1 MSSDSSGV
9 DSIGRSASSG
19 RGAASREGGRGH
31 EGWRASLVRA
41 PLESLLEELRERDSL
56 LTRSQLV
63 APAQRASGAAV
74 RVPLGKPPKKR
85 TTAEQWA
92 LVAASDAELVAGV
105 KAHQRALYGEDGRF
119 EQLGAPAEV
128 RALGASVA
136 ALFARRDLV
145 EVGGRFQVMTRP
157 LAEVLPLSPG
167 EAFAEQPCGA
177 FGTAW
182 VLDEHH
188 MVTAGHCLPRGGV
201 AELGCVFGFAV
212 GLEGEVPDSFSA
224 EQVAFPS
231 AVLSSRDLD
240 EDGDADWA
248 ILRFEHALGA
258 SPLRLRTGEVEI
270 GEAVWM
276 FGHPCGLP
284 LKYAPGAV
292 VTRHK
297 NEDRF
302 LATLDAFAGNSGS
315 PVFDAQRR
323 VVGMLVRGAEDWRQG
338 AEGRLVAAAGAATDA
353 AASARPGAG
362 SPALGEEVM
371 KLARFIA
378 RRPAVVSAPL
388 DAAARQVQSRP
399 LRAVPATAAG
409 VVSSAAP
416 PAAPGRRR
424 RVAATER
431 LALPLDARALI
442 IQITSYPEMP
452 IPFVRDADDLAALLS
467 DPELGH
473 YPPQHVT
480 VLRDEQATRAGILA
494 ALRALAATAGEGSTI
509 FFYFSGHAG
518 QRGETTYLL
527 PFDCDPEALG
537 RTSLSTRELREELS
551 ALPTEQ
557 ALLVFD
563 CCHAGRELGEGAEAG
578 KRAVLPGLPEAA
590 AEELVRER
598 GWALMASSH
607 PGQRSAVR
615 AGARNSVFGRHLLDG
630 LRGGRPSDDGYVR
643 VFELYEYLQPRLVA
657 DEPEQRPMWKGAPEE
672 SFELARHRGGEVGD
686 VPRTEDGFLYHA
698 LLCFAKADAARVRGE
713 LAPALLAAGLRVA
726 TSSELALPG
735 VERVVGLERGLLQA
749 RRILLVVSQAFL
761 HPDRELDRDME
772 RELGVLQRREAELRN
787 GRYSVVP
794 IYVEDRDLLREV
806 PAWLANLSEVPLS
819 DAGASHPGA
828 SAELERLI
836 AELRRSLPR
845 R

>member
-9 DSIGRSASSG
+9 DSIGRGASSG
-19 RGAASREGGRGH
+19 RGAAGREGGRGH

-56 LTRSQLV
+56 LARAQLV
-63 APAQRASGAAV
+63 APAQRAGGAAA

-119 EQLGAPAEV
+119 EQVGAPAEV

-177 FGTAW
+177 FGSAW

-188 MVTAGHCLPRGGV
+188 MVTAGHCVPRGGV
-201 AELGCVFGFAV
+201 DELVCVFGFAV

-231 AVLSSRDLD
+231 AALSSRELG

-248 ILRFEHALGA
+248 ILRFEQALGA
-258 SPLRLRTGEVEI
+258 APLRLRTGEVEI

-338 AEGRLVAAAGAATDA
+338 AEGRLVAATGAATG
-353 AASARPGAG
+353 ARPGSGAP
-362 SPALGEEVM
+362 SLGEEVM

-378 RRPAVVSAPL
+378 RRPAVVSAPRE
-388 DAAARQVQSRP
+388 AAARQVQSRP
-399 LRAVPATAAG
+399 LRAAPSTAAG
-409 VVSSAAP
+409 GASAVAP
-416 PAAPGRRR
+416 AGAPGRRR
-424 RVAATER
+424 RVATTER

-452 IPFVRDADDLAALLS
+452 IPFVRDADDLAALLA

-480 VLRDEQATRAGILA
+480 LLRDAQATRAGILA
-494 ALRALAATAGEGSTI
+494 ALRALAAAAGEGSTI

-527 PFDCDPEALG
+527 PFDCDPEALA
-537 RTSLSTRELREELS
+537 RTALSTRELREELS

-563 CCHAGRELGEGAEAG
+563 CCHAARCAGRELGEGAEAG

-598 GWALMASSH
+598 GWALVASSH

-657 DEPEQRPMWKGAPEE
+657 DEPEQRPMWKGAPAE

-698 LLCFAKADAARVRGE
+698 LLCFAKADAARVRE

-726 TSSELALPG
+726 TTSEQALPG

-761 HPDRELDRDME
+761 HPDRESDRDME
-772 RELGVLQRREAELRN
+772 RELGVLQRKEPELRN

-819 DAGASHPGA
+819 DAGASHPDA